1 MAYTV
6 FEYLYRDA
14 SNFKAYGS
22 ILLRGDFSR
31 DQHNELI
38 QSLEGGDFFIAEQVR
53 MPPLYDLLFQFDG
66 GPTGQDHAWHSFDR
80 LRRETAVPQGI
91 TAWGDVAELVDS
103 FTRAANDWNPRL
115 SPNFALA

>member
-1 MAYTV
+1 MLAYTV

-38 QSLEGGDFFIAEQVR
+38 QSLEGGEFFIAEQVG

-66 GPTGQDHAWHSFDR
+66 GPTGQDHACTPSTGCAAK
-80 LRRETAVPQGI
+80 RRFHKV
-91 TAWGDVAELVDS
+91 
-103 FTRAANDWNPRL
+103 
-115 SPNFALA
+115 SPLGAT